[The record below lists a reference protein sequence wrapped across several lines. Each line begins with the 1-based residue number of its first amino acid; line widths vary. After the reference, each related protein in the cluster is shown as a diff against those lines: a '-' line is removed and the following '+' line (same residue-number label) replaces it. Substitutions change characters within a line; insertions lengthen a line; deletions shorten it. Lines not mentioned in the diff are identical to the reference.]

1 MLEFG
6 LLIIL
11 TLSRGL
17 YGMLFE
23 GDIATPVVT
32 KNQTKAA
39 ESFIGDTNKLW
50 KHGIVKYRFEVL
62 VHQDGTKEDWFTE
75 QDKTDIRSAMDHIA
89 EKVPC
94 IRFM

>member
-17 YGMLFE
+17 DGVLFE
-23 GDIATPVVT
+23 GDIATPVGT
-32 KNQTKAA
+32 ENQTKAA

-50 KHGIVKYRFEVL
+50 RHGIVKYRFEVYKD
-62 VHQDGTKEDWFTE
+62 QDGIEQDWFSE
-75 QDKTDIRSAMDHIA
+75 QDKADIKSAMEHIA

-94 IRFM
+94 IQFM